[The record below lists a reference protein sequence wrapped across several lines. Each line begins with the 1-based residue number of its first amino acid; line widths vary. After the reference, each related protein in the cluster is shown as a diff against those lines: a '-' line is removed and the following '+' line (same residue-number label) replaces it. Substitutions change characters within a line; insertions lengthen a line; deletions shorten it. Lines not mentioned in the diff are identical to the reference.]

1 MPLVSVIV
9 PCYNQA
15 SFLSDALD
23 SVLAQT
29 YTDWEC
35 IIVNDGSTD
44 NTEEVAKTYI
54 DKDSRFAYVHKNNG
68 GLPSARNFGISK
80 STGDFIL
87 PLDADDLIGSSYL
100 EKAISRFK
108 SFPETKLVYCKAAK
122 FGHVSGAWSLGEYSY
137 DAFIWK
143 NMIFCSCIF
152 RRADYDKTTGYNE
165 NMRFGY
171 EDWDFLLSLL
181 KPDDNVYCIEDTLF
195 FYRIR
200 KGTMTKSMTP
210 HMEFTLKKIVSN
222 HPDIYENYLTDII
235 WLKRLVEYYRDGLP
249 YRIGAKILRPYR
261 FIKSFFTGR
270 KYIDK

>member
-1 MPLVSVIV
+1 M
-9 PCYNQA
+9 
-15 SFLSDALD
+15 
-23 SVLAQT
+23 
-29 YTDWEC
+29 
-35 IIVNDGSTD
+35 
-44 NTEEVAKTYI
+44 
-54 DKDSRFAYVHKNNG
+54 
-68 GLPSARNFGISK
+68 
-80 STGDFIL
+80 
-87 PLDADDLIGSSYL
+87 
-100 EKAISRFK
+100 EKAISHFE
-108 SFPETKLVYCKAAK
+108 SFPETKLVYCRAAK
-122 FGHVSGAWSLGEYSY
+122 FGCASGIWSLGDYSY
-137 DAFIWK
+137 DALLWK

-152 RRADYDKTTGYNE
+152 RRSDYDKTKGYNE